1 MFNMADDSRKV
12 DTPFAAGID
21 PCQQSPSN
29 VIYPYRQ
36 EKKPSFQGND
46 NETGSPFCD
55 LDQKKTK

>member
-1 MFNMADDSRKV
+1 MFNKADSRKV

-46 NETGSPFCD
+46 NETFLVREKN
-55 LDQKKTK
+55 LDFFY

>member
-36 EKKPSFQGND
+36 EK
-46 NETGSPFCD
+46 
-55 LDQKKTK
+55 